1 MSLRLRSGRAGRTLL
16 VICGLAAIGLG
27 VAGIVLPLL
36 PTTPF
41 LLLAAACFL
50 RGSRRLHDWLLGHRL
65 LGGYIRRYRDH
76 RALTPKA
83 RAATIALLWATLA
96 FSGLF
101 VVEVPWGR
109 LLLAG
114 VGIGVT
120 LHLLS
125 MKTMN

>member
-1 MSLRLRSGRAGRTLL
+1 MSLRLGSGRASRSLL
-16 VICGLAAIGLG
+16 VLCGLAAVGLG

-50 RGSRRLHDWLLGHRL
+50 RGSRRLHDWLLQHRL

-76 RALTPKA
+76 KALTPKA
-83 RAATIALLWATLA
+83 RAAMIALLWATLA